1 MLKKIENLPGFVK
14 NTETGVILNTNRDEI
29 KAAKLRKKAMQEK
42 NNRID
47 SLESEVKEVKDLLYK
62 VLEKL
67 DGNNNF

>member
-14 NTETGVILNTNRDEI
+14 NTETGVILNTNSDEI

>member
-14 NTETGVILNTNRDEI
+14 NTETGVVLNTNSDEI

-67 DGNNNF
+67 DGNNNL

>member
-14 NTETGVILNTNRDEI
+14 NTETGVVLNTNSDEI